1 MSDDRDGYQI
11 NSARLCCFKLL
22 VVNKGFACLPGEEVI
37 NLFVSTHIR
46 LMKDG
51 SPDLRAHQGETP
63 GLSGPDP

>member
-51 SPDLRAHQGETP
+51 
-63 GLSGPDP
+63 

>member
-1 MSDDRDGYQI
+1 MIGGQQRIS
-11 NSARLCCFKLL
+11 LFT
-22 VVNKGFACLPGEEVI
+22 GEEVI

-51 SPDLRAHQGETP
+51 SLDLRAHQGETP